1 MPSILFHSPEHTPQS
16 RSSSN
21 QSTPASLPQPTHHHP
36 LSPVYA
42 CTRAH
47 AWMTH
52 SSAGPIQRRT
62 CPRDSREKLAFR
74 RAVKARASLEKNLS
88 SIHTRGEKKTRAAND
103 EAVRLTALRV
113 YKATLDP
120 AYSAAQFP
128 LLSGILSLPFPRRQR
143 ANRLA
148 RCVYR
153 YLQPAARPA
162 LASPVRMTLSRGG
175 NGGRP
180 AVWRMRPGKWMGALE
195 CDAGPSRIF
204 IVDHGGRG

>member
-1 MPSILFHSPEHTPQS
+1 MNDTLLGRANSAAHLSARLPRKISLSSCGQS
-16 RSSSN
+16 AR
-21 QSTPASLPQPTHHHP
+21 
-36 LSPVYA
+36 V
-42 CTRAH
+42 
-47 AWMTH
+47 
-52 SSAGPIQRRT
+52 
-62 CPRDSREKLAFR
+62 SR
-74 RAVKARASLEKNLS
+74 KNLS

-148 RCVYR
+148 RCVYT

-180 AVWRMRPGKWMGALE
+180 AVWRMRPGK
-195 CDAGPSRIF
+195 
-204 IVDHGGRG
+204 